1 MRMGGLAARRDA
13 YEAPRFCL
21 LSIASGLLLLGFSQV
36 APRLARDPRHAD
48 LSLTWTEERLRSSEP
63 GPPTIDLNHPGSEVT
78 VENRGVPTGAGRQT
92 ARRVRVGG
100 PLCGRTIFGSTAF
113 SFSPAHLSSNLASL
127 QSRKKPDKT
136 RKEGKRMRSV
146 VRESP
151 AQRDASVIKDDL
163 LTPREMEVLHLLAL
177 GLTDR
182 EIAETLVISERTVH
196 KHVEN
201 IRAKLGARTRTGVVA
216 EARRRGLLKNT
227 QNY

>member
-1 MRMGGLAARRDA
+1 
-13 YEAPRFCL
+13 
-21 LSIASGLLLLGFSQV
+21 
-36 APRLARDPRHAD
+36 
-48 LSLTWTEERLRSSEP
+48 
-63 GPPTIDLNHPGSEVT
+63 
-78 VENRGVPTGAGRQT
+78 
-92 ARRVRVGG
+92 
-100 PLCGRTIFGSTAF
+100 
-113 SFSPAHLSSNLASL
+113 
-127 QSRKKPDKT
+127 
-136 RKEGKRMRSV
+136 MRSV

-216 EARRRGLLKNT
+216 EARRRSLLKDT
-227 QNY
+227 